1 MPTDVDGVLDA
12 ARAYASLAVTRER
25 AAAIAAEVDRV
36 ERACAEALARF
47 EASAPGRADAGFR
60 AELERLSR

>member
-1 MPTDVDGVLDA
+1 MPIDVDGVLDA

-25 AAAIAAEVDRV
+25 AAAIAAEVDSL
-36 ERACAEALARF
+36 ERACEEALVRF
-47 EASAPGRADAGFR
+47 EASAPDRAGEEFR